1 MSIELSEKLGVLRV
15 TAEQRQF
22 LDSKAA
28 EHGTIASIL
37 RSYIDADMAVSG
49 FDINKVVNPLIGG
62 DIDFTAEPDTQERMP
77 ANEFHGWMTANRM
90 TRKGLYL
97 FGDGKW
103 ATVKTGR
110 SNSVV
115 VSIRY
120 LGGKK

>member
-22 LDSKAA
+22 LDMRAA
-28 EHGTIASIL
+28 ESGTIAGIL

-49 FDINKVVNPLIGG
+49 FDINKATNAG
-62 DIDFTAEPDTQERMP
+62 IDFTAEPDIQERML
-77 ANEFHGWMTANRM
+77 AAEFPGWMIANRM
-90 TRKGLYL
+90 ERKGKYL
-97 FGDGKW
+97 IGPKMW

-120 LGGKK
+120 LDGRK

>member
-22 LDSKAA
+22 LDMRAA
-28 EHGTIASIL
+28 ESGTIAGIL

-49 FDINKVVNPLIGG
+49 FDINKATSAG
-62 DIDFTAEPDTQERMP
+62 IDFNAEPDIQERM
-77 ANEFHGWMTANRM
+77 AAAEFPGWMIANRLE
-90 TRKGLYL
+90 RKGKYL
-97 FGDGKW
+97 VGPKMW

-120 LGGKK
+120 MGGKK

>member
-22 LDSKAA
+22 LDMRAA
-28 EHGTIASIL
+28 ESGTIAGIL

-49 FDINKVVNPLIGG
+49 FDINKATNAG
-62 DIDFTAEPDTQERMP
+62 IDFTSEPDTQERMP
-77 ANEFHGWMTANRM
+77 AAEFPGWMIANRM
-90 TRKGLYL
+90 ERKGRYL
-97 FGDGKW
+97 VGPKMW

-120 LGGKK
+120 LDGKK